1 MNELDDLLKKK
12 SMGRATYPDLKRID
26 VLRKRASWLGKL
38 IALKP
43 GKMEFSVLIGSV
55 VAGVLSSAD
64 DRALGVLG
72 GAVLALLFW
81 GMFVVIV
88 GVSNFGFLPRQRRA
102 PVVACVVAPFT
113 TGFTLLLLSGW
124 LGVRKV

>member
-1 MNELDDLLKKK
+1 MNELDDLLEKR
-12 SMGRATYPDLKRID
+12 SMGRATYQDLKRID
-26 VLRKRASWLGKL
+26 FLRRRAFWLGKFV
-38 IALKP
+38 ALKP
-43 GKMEFSVLIGSV
+43 GKMELGVLFGSV

-64 DRALGVLG
+64 DRALGVLA

-81 GMFVVIV
+81 GMFVLIV

-102 PVVACVVAPFT
+102 PVAACVVAPFT

-124 LGVRKV
+124 PGARKV